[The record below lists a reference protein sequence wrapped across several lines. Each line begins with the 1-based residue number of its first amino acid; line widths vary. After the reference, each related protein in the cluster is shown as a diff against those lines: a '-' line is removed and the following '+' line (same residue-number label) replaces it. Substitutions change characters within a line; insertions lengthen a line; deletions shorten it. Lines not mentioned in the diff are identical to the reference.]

1 MGRFVVVVVL
11 LLAIAFVAYK
21 FLLKGGDPRP
31 AEPAAPAAAADA
43 KADAKDANDDAND
56 GASDAEKAV
65 AAVEATA
72 AKADA
77 KAEPAQGDMTEEEA
91 VEISAEADVADA
103 AAATTVETDVDPE
116 AVVETEVAETAADV
130 SGEELGDEMPTEE
143 IDITDPSLTAG
154 IPATGEGSTG
164 GITLAELEQWLADP
178 KNHVILKPILPLGLA
193 AGQDAIKGLDKNPL
207 TRAKIELGR
216 QLYFDQ
222 RLSADISIS
231 CASCHDPDIGFAA
244 NTRFGIGVAKQ
255 EGGRNSPTAY
265 NRILSEAQFWD
276 GRAESLEEQAK
287 GPIANPI
294 EMSNTHEA
302 CVASLKKIPGY
313 VLQFNQIFEDGLTID
328 NAARAIASFERVL
341 VTGPAPWDL
350 HKELADFEAAYS
362 ADIEDLDA
370 LKEEDPELYADY
382 MKLKEAADKKPLS
395 ESAERGG
402 ELFFSDK
409 SGCTACHVGAN
420 FTDELY
426 HNLGV
431 GMEADEPDL
440 GRFVVTK
447 VEKDKGA
454 FKTPTVRN
462 ISLTG
467 PFMHDGSQKT
477 LEEVVEWYAKGG
489 HPNQWL
495 DEKVKKLEL
504 SDQDKKDLVAFM
516 AEGLLG
522 DLPKVERT
530 RLPRDPEAAA
540 DNAAETAEA
549 EAEEAAK

>member
-31 AEPAAPAAAADA
+31 AEPAEPGAHAAVADEKPEADA
-43 KADAKDANDDAND
+43 KPAAD
-56 GASDAEKAV
+56 EI
-65 AAVEATA
+65 
-72 AKADA
+72 
-77 KAEPAQGDMTEEEA
+77 TEEEA
-91 VEISAEADVADA
+91 VGTSAEAEVADA
-103 AAATTVETDVDPE
+103 AAATTVATDIDPE
-116 AVVETEVAETAADV
+116 AVVETGVAETAADV
-130 SGEELGDEMPTEE
+130 SGEELGDAMPEEE

-154 IPATGEGSTG
+154 IPGTG
-164 GITLAELEQWLADP
+164 GITIDELETWLADP
-178 KNHVILKPILPLGLA
+178 KNHVVLKPTLPLGLA

-207 TRAKIELGR
+207 TRAKVELGR

-222 RLSADISIS
+222 RLSSDMSIS
-231 CASCHDPDIGFAA
+231 CASCHDPDMGFAA

-265 NRILSEAQFWD
+265 NRILSDLQFWD
-276 GRAESLEEQAK
+276 GRAATLEEQAK

-302 CVASLKKIPGY
+302 CVGTLKKVPGY

-382 MKLKEAADKKPLS
+382 MKLKETSDKKPLS
-395 ESAERGG
+395 ESAQRGG

-440 GRFVVTK
+440 GRFVVTN
-447 VEKDKGA
+447 VDREKGA
-454 FKTPTVRN
+454 FKTPTCRN
-462 ISLTG
+462 VSLTA
-467 PFMHDGSQKT
+467 PYMHDGSQQT
-477 LEEVVEWYAKGG
+477 LEEVVEWYVKGG

-549 EAEEAAK
+549 EADEAAK